1 MPAGVSEL
9 PLPSTELTAL
19 LEGLCATLEPQVQA
33 RGLTLRT
40 EWDAPLP
47 HRVWI
52 DRSCL
57 RQILMN
63 LLCCAL
69 KHTRAGELCLRARAE
84 PLPVGVGVGVGVPGL
99 PSAGLLRLQVHGEG
113 MDLAPE
119 VTEAMAQPLVLAH
132 ERTPWAH
139 TGADLGLTVSRQLT
153 LKMGGQLTALAAPG
167 QGTGFELSLPCQVLP
182 AVSAQAGTGPVLGV
196 AAYVA
201 ALPCAAPLQILLAE
215 DNAVNQQVMVWLLQ
229 KLGHAV
235 TVVGDGLQALQALA
249 KNRYDVLLLDVMMP
263 VADGLQVLQALR
275 GEPVLAIAA
284 SPCDEDWPRPL
295 PQVLMVTAQA
305 MPEDLERFVQAGAC
319 GVLIKPVSIDQLCR
333 GLQAIRPVH

>member
-9 PLPSTELTAL
+9 PLRSTELTAL

-84 PLPVGVGVGVGVPGL
+84 PLPVGVGVPGQ
-99 PSAGLLRLQVHGEG
+99 PSAGLLRLQVHGKG

-119 VTEAMAQPLVLAH
+119 VAEAMAQPLVLAH

-182 AVSAQAGTGPVLGV
+182 AVSAQARTGPVLGV

-201 ALPCAAPLQILLAE
+201 ALPCAAP
-215 DNAVNQQVMVWLLQ
+215 LQ